1 MRQIVDF
8 KMHNFP
14 QIREK
19 KVKVKVEKL
28 DLSKDIQVK
37 LFK

>member
-1 MRQIVDF
+1 MKQIVDF
-8 KMHNFP
+8 KIHNFP

-19 KVKVKVEKL
+19 KAKVKVEKL
-28 DLSKDIQVK
+28 DLSKDKEVR